1 MFLYS
6 DFTYSKRNPL
16 LLELVLLLEILDLVG
31 WVGDDSILA
40 RLPSSWADFAILVNV
55 LYYKV
60 ENYRLVG
67 NMLERIYLNFQEE
80 LYWNMLVY
88 ELYFPYCYD
97 PSELVLKVEI

>member
-55 LYYKV
+55 L
-60 ENYRLVG
+60 G
-67 NMLERIYLNFQEE
+67 SRIEKLALF
-80 LYWNMLVY
+80 
-88 ELYFPYCYD
+88 
-97 PSELVLKVEI
+97 